1 MPRDLW
7 RCLTGT
13 RSREPSRALALPAP
27 ARESIDLTSY
37 PPARLRSIDA
47 LTEGA
52 PALDPQTRV
61 EVARGMNR
69 GAGVLAGSVLFDSA
83 IEHYRGGFHNPAMF
97 FPLVSS
103 TLSIIASAHG
113 VGDMSS
119 GVRRERH
126 VAYAAA
132 AATGFAGLA
141 FHAYNVG
148 KRTGGFSWT
157 NLFYGAPLGAPAALV
172 LSGLLGVG
180 AERVRNA
187 APGQRLKLYGLPESQ
202 AVAAV
207 TAAGLAGT
215 AAEAALLHFRGAFQ
229 DPFMYLPVTI
239 PPVAAAMMGAVAA
252 DPRPRKR
259 PVTRFL
265 LRLTAFLG
273 FAGTG
278 FHIIGVHRNMGGWK
292 NWTQNIQN
300 GPPIPAPP
308 SFTGLALAGL
318 SVLKML
324 ERSRRE

>member
-1 MPRDLW
+1 MPPDFW
-7 RCLTGT
+7 RRLTGT
-13 RSREPSRALALPAP
+13 RTREPSRALTLTAP
-27 ARESIDLTSY
+27 DRESIDLASY
-37 PPARLRSIDA
+37 LPARLRKLDTLPERAAPLDA
-47 LTEGA
+47 
-52 PALDPQTRV
+52 QTRV

-103 TLSIIASAHG
+103 TLSIIASASG
-113 VGDMSS
+113 VGDNTPS
-119 GVRRERH
+119 VRRERH

-157 NLFYGAPLGAPAALV
+157 NVFYGAPLGAPAALV
-172 LSGLLGVG
+172 LSGLLGVA
-180 AERVRNA
+180 AERVRDA
-187 APGQRLKLYGLPESQ
+187 APGQRPRLYGMPESR
-202 AVAAV
+202 AIAAV
-207 TAAGLAGT
+207 TSAGLAGT

-239 PPVAAAMMGAVAA
+239 PPVTAAMMAAVAV
-252 DPRPRKR
+252 DGRPRKR

-308 SFTGLALAGL
+308 SFTGLALAG
-318 SVLKML
+318 
-324 ERSRRE
+324 